1 MVTASTNRNA
11 TGQERRPADD
21 GVAWPVRI
29 WLFVIAALVFAI
41 IIVGGA
47 TRLTDSGLSITE
59 WAPVLGAIPPL
70 SEQDWQAALEK
81 YRRIPEYQVIN
92 RGMSLEE
99 FKFIYWWEWGHRL
112 LGRFIGIAF
121 LVPLVW
127 FWIRGYLA
135 PDLKPKL
142 VALFILGGLQGAL
155 GWYMVMSGLVGRV
168 DVSQYR
174 LAAHLGLAV
183 LIFSWTFWIAMSR
196 TVPGGARARPRAAWL
211 IVALLYIQIVLGAF
225 VAGLDAGQGYNT
237 WPLMDG
243 KIVPDGLLAASPWYL
258 NLFENAL
265 TVQFDHRV
273 GAYVIVAAALFH
285 TVALFRA
292 DSAAKDSALILLLAI
307 VGQAALGVWTLL
319 ARVRVD
325 LGLLH
330 QGGAIAVLAI
340 ALWHVK
346 RSARAEGR
354 PPL

>member
-1 MVTASTNRNA
+1 
-11 TGQERRPADD
+11 
-21 GVAWPVRI
+21 
-29 WLFVIAALVFAI
+29 
-41 IIVGGA
+41 
-47 TRLTDSGLSITE
+47 
-59 WAPVLGAIPPL
+59 
-70 SEQDWQAALEK
+70 
-81 YRRIPEYQVIN
+81 
-92 RGMSLEE
+92 
-99 FKFIYWWEWGHRL
+99 
-112 LGRFIGIAF
+112 
-121 LVPLVW
+121 
-127 FWIRGYLA
+127 
-135 PDLKPKL
+135 
-142 VALFILGGLQGAL
+142 
-155 GWYMVMSGLVGRV
+155 MSGLVGRV

-196 TVPGGARARPRAAWL
+196 TVPGGARARSRAAWL